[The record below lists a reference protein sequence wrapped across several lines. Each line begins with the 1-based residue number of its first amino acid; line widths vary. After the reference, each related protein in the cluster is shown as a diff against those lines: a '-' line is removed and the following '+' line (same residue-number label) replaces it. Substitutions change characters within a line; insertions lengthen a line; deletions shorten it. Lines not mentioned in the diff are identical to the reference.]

1 MGTDHTDVPLWR
13 KVATTTLHASL
24 ILKQDLE
31 EVLQEETGLLLADNE
46 ALLNLE
52 HGDLRMSDIADKLVL
67 SRGGTTKVI
76 DRLEA
81 LGYVAREPDPQD
93 RRATLV
99 TITDAGRGVRRKAQ
113 AVTDVELER
122 MWAGHLTEEESTVI
136 VEAMQ
141 RVVHARLGTAD

>member
-81 LGYVAREPDPQD
+81 LGYVAREPDPED

-141 RVVHARLGTAD
+141 RVVHARLGAVD

>member
-141 RVVHARLGTAD
+141 RVIHARLGTAD